1 MAAGKEKIGVITD
14 GERLYDITETIRAA
28 IERYGVP
35 SGIAVLFCPHVS
47 CALAIQEAYD
57 PLAKADLE
65 EFLKRLAPRDL
76 PFIKHDDEGPDDSP
90 SHMKSLLLQPSL
102 ILIIEQGSLLLGAWQ
117 GIYLAEFRDR
127 EREREL
133 WLKVISDGTGKEF

>member
-1 MAAGKEKIGVITD
+1 MAIGIEKIGINTN
-14 GERLYDITETIRAA
+14 GERLHDITETIMAA
-28 IERYGVP
+28 IDRYGVP

-47 CALAIQEAYD
+47 CALAIQEAYA
-57 PLAKADLE
+57 PSARADLE

-102 ILIIEQGSLLLGAWQ
+102 TLMIEQGSLRLGTWQ
-117 GIYLAEFRDR
+117 GIYLAEFRDSS
-127 EREREL
+127 REREL
-133 WLKVISDGTGKEF
+133 WLKVVSDGTGET